1 MGSIRKVWSF
11 AKPYWRWIALAPLLM
26 LLEVTMDLLQ
36 PRMLQRIIDE
46 GITQGSMPIII
57 RTGLYMLGFALIGAV
72 GGAGN
77 GVFATKAQQAFGAD
91 LRDALF
97 RKVQSFSFANLD
109 RIETGQLITRL
120 TNDVN
125 QVAEVLM
132 TLIRM
137 LIRAPLQ
144 LVGSLIMSIATC
156 PQLAFIPLALMPILL
171 VYVLWIVKKAT
182 PMYSVVQTR
191 LDGLN
196 GVMQENLA
204 GVRVVKGFARAEHEN
219 ARFKDANVKLVDQ
232 TIRVARLTATTMPI
246 MMWLMNLGVVAALWF
261 GGINVD
267 AGNMQVGQI
276 VAFTNYLATTLM
288 SLMMVSMMVMGVAR
302 AQASAVRISE
312 VLDVEPSV
320 QNKPNALKE
329 FAPQGRVAFENVSFG
344 YHSDGDKADAALHDI
359 SFVAEPGQSVAL
371 VGTTG
376 SGKSSLVHLIPRF
389 YDVDAGRVTI
399 DGVDVRDLDQAA
411 LRHSIGIALQETV
424 LFSGTIRDN
433 IRYGRP
439 DASDEEVVAAAKI
452 AQAHGFITTFPE
464 GYDSVVGQRGV
475 NLSGGQKQR
484 IAVARALLIKPTV
497 LILDDS
503 TSSVDTETEARLQ
516 EGLRSYMKGRTSFV
530 IAQRISSVRHADK
543 ILVLDNG
550 RIVAQGKHDEL
561 IESSTIYREIC
572 ASQLGN
578 GEVVHG

>member
-1 MGSIRKVWSF
+1 MGSIRKVWSY

-36 PRMLQRIIDE
+36 PRMLQSIIDE
-46 GITQGSMPIII
+46 GIAQGNMPMII
-57 RTGLYMLGFALIGAV
+57 RTGLYMLGFALVGVV

-77 GVFATKAQQAFGAD
+77 GVFATKSQQAFGAD

-120 TNDVN
+120 TNDVT

-144 LVGSLIMSIATC
+144 LIGSLLMSIITC
-156 PQLAFIPLALMPILL
+156 PQLAFIPVALMPILL
-171 VYVLWIVKKAT
+171 AYVLWIVKKAT
-182 PMYSVVQTR
+182 PMYGVVQTR

-204 GVRVVKGFARAEHEN
+204 GARVVKGFARAEHEN
-219 ARFKDANVKLVDQ
+219 ARFKDANEKLVDQ

-261 GGINVD
+261 GGVNVD
-267 AGNMQVGQI
+267 TGNMQVGQI
-276 VAFTNYLATTLM
+276 VAFINYLSTTLM
-288 SLMMVSMMVMGVAR
+288 SLMMVSMMIMGVAR
-302 AQASAVRISE
+302 AQASAIRINE
-312 VLDVEPSV
+312 VLDAEPAV
-320 QNKPNALKE
+320 QNKPDALKE
-329 FAPQGRVAFENVSFG
+329 FASQGRVVFENVSFG

-376 SGKSSLVHLIPRF
+376 SGKSSLIHLIPRF
-389 YDVDAGRVTI
+389 YDVDTGRVTI

-411 LRHSIGIALQETV
+411 LRHNIGIALQETV

-439 DASDEEVVAAAKI
+439 DASEEEVVAAAKI
-452 AQAHGFITTFPE
+452 AQAHDFITAFPE

-484 IAVARALLIKPTV
+484 IAVARALLIKPAV

-516 EGLRSYMKGRTSFV
+516 EGLRSYMQGRTSFV
-530 IAQRISSVRHADK
+530 IAQRISSVMHADK

-550 RIVAQGKHDEL
+550 RIVGQGKHEEL
-561 IESSTIYREIC
+561 LETNMIYREIC
-572 ASQLGN
+572 TSQLGN